1 MNQRSS
7 TASSVAMIDR
17 LRPSR
22 TSSRLIQRY
31 NGIEYALREAERF
44 VEQAELELQ
53 GFADGPAYDLLME
66 LADFIVKREV

>member
-1 MNQRSS
+1 
-7 TASSVAMIDR
+7 
-17 LRPSR
+17 
-22 TSSRLIQRY
+22 
-31 NGIEYALREAERF
+31 